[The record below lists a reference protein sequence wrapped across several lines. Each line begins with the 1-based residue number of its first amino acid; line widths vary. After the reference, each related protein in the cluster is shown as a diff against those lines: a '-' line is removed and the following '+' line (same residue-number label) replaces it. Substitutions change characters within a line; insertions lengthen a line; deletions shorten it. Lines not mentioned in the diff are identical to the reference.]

1 MTTQSPTAR
10 GRRRRASALDQAR
23 FAGAQVARSV
33 GGAARAGAAKAAPLW
48 RAVSSR
54 VGPVLGVVSVLGWI
68 VLAAAAVSF
77 AIALWLGWAELL
89 FVGATLLAALVIAT
103 AFVFG
108 RSTYAVTVELN
119 PRRVVAG
126 DRALGRLGVVN
137 DGQRPVLP
145 TRMEL
150 PVGEGQAEFTVPRL
164 APGAETEELFAV
176 PTARRALILAG
187 PAISV
192 RGDQLGLLRRTTR
205 WTDQVELFVHPRT
218 VRLAAT
224 ANGLVRDLEGQT
236 TSTITDSDLSFHALR
251 SYEPG
256 DDIRNVHWR
265 TSARTGQLMVRQYQ
279 ETRRSQLLLAFDAE
293 RERFAS
299 DDEFELGVSVLASIG
314 VQVIREETEL
324 RAVWQRGG
332 MRVETPTALLDDSC
346 RIQPVEASGAGL
358 REYLRQATL
367 RLAPPSLAIT
377 VVGSQVPPAE
387 LRAAS
392 TLWGLDTETV
402 IIRVDEAGEP
412 RLGRL
417 GRSMLVTVSALSELP
432 ALLKR
437 ASR

>member
-23 FAGAQVARSV
+23 FAGAQLARSV
-33 GGAARAGAAKAAPLW
+33 SGAARAGGAKVAPLA

-54 VGPVLGVVSVLGWI
+54 VGPVVRVVSVLGWI
-68 VLAAAAVSF
+68 VLGAAVVSF
-77 AIALWLGWAELL
+77 ALALWLGWAELL
-89 FVGATLLAALVIAT
+89 FVGATLLAAVLIAT

-126 DRALGRLGVVN
+126 GRALGRLGVVN
-137 DGQRPVLP
+137 NGQRPVLP

-164 APGAETEELFAV
+164 VPGAETEELFAV

-324 RAVWQRGG
+324 RALWQRGA

-346 RIQPVEASGAGL
+346 RIQPVEASGTGL

-377 VVGSQVPPAE
+377 VVGSQVAAAE

-392 TLWGLDTETV
+392 TLWGLDTET
-402 IIRVDEAGEP
+402 ILIRVDEAGEP